1 MIVYRTTV
9 TKDDKVIAMFHS
21 DDLTEAN
28 DKAHAVAESGAVVTI
43 TTVVQAVDG
52 EWEDTSEDNL
62 VLRYL
67 YATPNDISSEGI
79 VTGKQLH
86 HFLQLHELYH

>member
-1 MIVYRTTV
+1 M
-9 TKDDKVIAMFHS
+9 
-21 DDLTEAN
+21 AN
-28 DKAHAVAESGAVVTI
+28 ILLRSPFFVTI

-67 YATPNDISSEGI
+67 YATPNDISYWGS
-79 VTGKQLH
+79 
-86 HFLQLHELYH
+86 

>member
-1 MIVYRTTV
+1 MVVFRTTV
-9 TKDDKVIAMFHS
+9 MKDDKVIAQFYS
-21 DDLTEAN
+21 NDLTEAN

-67 YATPNDISSEGI
+67 YATPNDISYWD
-79 VTGKQLH
+79 L
-86 HFLQLHELYH
+86 EL

>member
-9 TKDDKVIAMFHS
+9 TKDDKVIAQFHS

-52 EWEDTSEDNL
+52 EWEDTSDDKL
-62 VLRYL
+62 VLRY
-67 YATPNDISSEGI
+67 
-79 VTGKQLH
+79 
-86 HFLQLHELYH
+86 

>member
-1 MIVYRTTV
+1 MRIVYRTTV
-9 TKDDKVIAMFHS
+9 TKDDKVIAQFHS

-67 YATPNDISSEGI
+67 YATPNDISYWGS
-79 VTGKQLH
+79 
-86 HFLQLHELYH
+86 

>member
-9 TKDDKVIAMFHS
+9 TKGDKVIAQFHS

-28 DKAHAVAESGAVVTI
+28 NNANAVAESGAVVTI

-67 YATPNDISSEGI
+67 YATPNDISYWGS
-79 VTGKQLH
+79 
-86 HFLQLHELYH
+86 

>member
-9 TKDDKVIAMFHS
+9 TKDDKVVAQFHS

-67 YATPNDISSEGI
+67 YATPNDISYWGS
-79 VTGKQLH
+79 
-86 HFLQLHELYH
+86 

>member
-1 MIVYRTTV
+1 MIVYRTIV
-9 TKDDKVIAMFHS
+9 TKDDKVIAQFHS

-28 DKAHAVAESGAVVTI
+28 DKAHAVAESGAVVTV

-52 EWEDTSEDNL
+52 EWEDTSDDNL

-67 YATPNDISSEGI
+67 YATPNDISYWGS
-79 VTGKQLH
+79 
-86 HFLQLHELYH
+86 

>member
-9 TKDDKVIAMFHS
+9 MKGDKLIAQFHS
-21 DDLTEAN
+21 HDLTEAN
-28 DKAHAVAESGAVVTI
+28 NKAQTVAESGAVVTI
-43 TTVVQAVDG
+43 ATVIQAVDG

-67 YATPNDISSEGI
+67 YATPNDISYWGS
-79 VTGKQLH
+79 
-86 HFLQLHELYH
+86 

>member
-9 TKDDKVIAMFHS
+9 TKDDKVIAQFHS

-52 EWEDTSEDNL
+52 EWEDTSDDNL
-62 VLRYL
+62 V
-67 YATPNDISSEGI
+67 
-79 VTGKQLH
+79 
-86 HFLQLHELYH
+86 

>member
-9 TKDDKVIAMFHS
+9 TKDNKVVAQFHS

-67 YATPNDISSEGI
+67 YATPNDISYWGS
-79 VTGKQLH
+79 
-86 HFLQLHELYH
+86 

>member
-1 MIVYRTTV
+1 MPKNLNLTDNLEQYI
-9 TKDDKVIAMFHS
+9 INHS

-52 EWEDTSEDNL
+52 EWEDTSDDNL

-67 YATPNDISSEGI
+67 YATPNDISYWGS
-79 VTGKQLH
+79 
-86 HFLQLHELYH
+86 

>member
-9 TKDDKVIAMFHS
+9 TKDDKVIAQFHS

-43 TTVVQAVDG
+43 TTVVRAVDG

-67 YATPNDISSEGI
+67 YATPNDISYWGS
-79 VTGKQLH
+79 
-86 HFLQLHELYH
+86 

>member
-9 TKDDKVIAMFHS
+9 TKDDKVIAQFHS

-43 TTVVQAVDG
+43 TQLCRLLMVNG
-52 EWEDTSEDNL
+52 KIL
-62 VLRYL
+62 VM
-67 YATPNDISSEGI
+67 II
-79 VTGKQLH
+79 
-86 HFLQLHELYH
+86 

>member
-9 TKDDKVIAMFHS
+9 TKDDKVIAQFHS

-43 TTVVQAVDG
+43 STVVQAVDG
-52 EWEDTSEDNL
+52 EWEDTSDDNL

-67 YATPNDISSEGI
+67 YATPNDISYWGS
-79 VTGKQLH
+79 
-86 HFLQLHELYH
+86 

>member
-9 TKDDKVIAMFHS
+9 TKDDKVIAQYPS

-67 YATPNDISSEGI
+67 YATPNDISYWGS
-79 VTGKQLH
+79 
-86 HFLQLHELYH
+86 

>member
-21 DDLTEAN
+21 DDLTESN

-52 EWEDTSEDNL
+52 EWEDTSDDNL

-67 YATPNDISSEGI
+67 YATPNDISYWGS
-79 VTGKQLH
+79 
-86 HFLQLHELYH
+86 

>member
-9 TKDDKVIAMFHS
+9 TKGDEVIGQFHS
-21 DDLTEAN
+21 HDLTEAN

-52 EWEDTSEDNL
+52 EWEDTSDDNL

-67 YATPNDISSEGI
+67 YATPNDLSLIHI
-79 VTGKQLH
+79 
-86 HFLQLHELYH
+86 